1 MALSLLINRTNKNYS
16 TPYASGFEID
26 SYNDG
31 THPNGTNFAYGGD
44 PAKPFV
50 QLSQVVRRNKG
61 EQPEVPFAGYN
72 PDRLHYEMKGNTSGN
87 APDNDWFSYW
97 GVDYSPPNNNTP
109 GATEWYY
116 YYDFYK
122 PYAATKWSGY
132 SNPTNQ
138 AGVKSRV
145 FFNNESYVTLPGPN
159 AYKAYA
165 ISLINRFDATGQ
177 GYTDCYHNHAGHMMA
192 HARAGNQY
200 KVSFYAMCVTSNTG
214 GGSANSYNN
223 GGGGYPNISAAQ
235 LKSHFDTAHNS
246 IAVKGEIDLWVFAAT
261 STFNAFNTGAGSNAY
276 LTLSPSDSANGVMN
290 QLGTHEGIRMTIPEG
305 DLSHT
310 EWKYFEYMFEITQDN
325 SVSGATRYISTRL
338 DNNTPGSSV
347 TTTDKNG
354 NNPVTTKY
362 YPSVS
367 IANWCVEPMNV
378 SMLKRMDGT
387 YDSNGNFRRYN
398 TPGLNPTGQDHPDMV
413 LETQGPV
420 VFGTGVNNNFDGV
433 SYPGTGTIANL
444 PFDYSDYGNY

>member
-1 MALSLLINRTNKNYS
+1 MAISLLIDRTNKNKS
-16 TPYASGFEID
+16 TPYAAGYEID

-31 THPNGTNFAYGGD
+31 THPNGTSFAYGGD
-44 PAKPFV
+44 PTKPFV
-50 QLSQVVRRNKG
+50 QLSQVVRRNNG
-61 EQPEVPFAGYN
+61 EQPQVPFAGYN
-72 PDRLHYEMKGNTSGN
+72 PDTLHYEMKNSTNGN

-97 GVDYSPPNNNTP
+97 GVDSSPPNNNTP
-109 GATEWYY
+109 GATVWYY

-165 ISLINRFDATGQ
+165 ISLINRSDNTGQ
-177 GYTDCYHNHAGHMMA
+177 GYTDCYSGYQSHMMA
-192 HARAGNQY
+192 HARVGNQY
-200 KVSFYAMCVTSNTG
+200 KVSFYAMCVTSTTG
-214 GGSANSYNN
+214 GGSTNNYNN
-223 GGGGYPNISAAQ
+223 GNGAGFCNISSNQ
-235 LKSHFDTAHNS
+235 LKSHFDTNHTS
-246 IAVKGEIDLWVFAAT
+246 TAVKGELEVWVFAANQYY
-261 STFNAFNTGAGSNAY
+261 NAFNTGDGGTNTYKLLAPAE
-276 LTLSPSDSANGVMN
+276 SANGVMH
-290 QLGTHEGIRMTIPEG
+290 QMGTNEGIRMKIPEG
-305 DLSHT
+305 DLSNT
-310 EWKYFEYMFEITQDN
+310 EWTYFEYMFELNQDN
-325 SVSGATRYISTRL
+325 AQGDTRYITTRI

-354 NNPVTTKY
+354 NNPVTNTY
-362 YPSVS
+362 FPSVS
-367 IANWCVEPMNV
+367 IANWCIEPMNI

-387 YDSNGNFRRYN
+387 YDASSNRYN
-398 TPGLNPTGQDHPDMV
+398 NKPAAHTDMV

-420 VFGTGVNNNFDGV
+420 VFGTGVNGNFDGV
-433 SYPGTGTIANL
+433 SYPGTGIIANL